1 MKCRAECGAV
11 RNCMR
16 VDVDGNI
23 YGFGVDGW
31 EMDGRWMEAVYIK
44 AVYMDSISMDAVQMD
59 AIYIIAR
66 TRGEVM
72 KERGKW
78 MVMKRWMEYGL
89 EWNGEIEWKF
99 G

>member
-1 MKCRAECGAV
+1 
-11 RNCMR
+11 
-16 VDVDGNI
+16 
-23 YGFGVDGW
+23 
-31 EMDGRWMEAVYIK
+31 
-44 AVYMDSISMDAVQMD
+44 MD

-66 TRGEVM
+66 TWGEVM